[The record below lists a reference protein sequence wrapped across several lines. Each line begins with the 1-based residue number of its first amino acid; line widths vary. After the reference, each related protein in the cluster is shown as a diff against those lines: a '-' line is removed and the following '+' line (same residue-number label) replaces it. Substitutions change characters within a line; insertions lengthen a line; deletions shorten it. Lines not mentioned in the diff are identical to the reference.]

1 MRIFAYSLVILISI
15 GLGQTNIKA
24 LKVIQHNTD
33 WKVYRAGIEIPK
45 SHFFRIVEDQENMAL
60 ALEYEKQFMTRKF
73 KLSCFMCGNS
83 SLGLLSLVT
92 DNQNMINVTLY
103 GYIVT
108 NILKRFIKEKS
119 VDVSFE
125 QAADLAKG
133 YNDSLLG
140 QAKIA
145 I

>member
-1 MRIFAYSLVILISI
+1 
-15 GLGQTNIKA
+15 
-24 LKVIQHNTD
+24 
-33 WKVYRAGIEIPK
+33 
-45 SHFFRIVEDQENMAL
+45 
-60 ALEYEKQFMTRKF
+60 
-73 KLSCFMCGNS
+73 MCGNS

>member
-1 MRIFAYSLVILISI
+1 MKAFASSIVILISI
-15 GLGQTNIKA
+15 GLGQTNVKA

>member
-1 MRIFAYSLVILISI
+1 MKSFASSIVILISI
-15 GLGQTNIKA
+15 GLGQTNVKA

-119 VDVSFE
+119 VDVSFD

>member
-1 MRIFAYSLVILISI
+1 MRAFASSLVILISI

-45 SHFFRIVEDQENMAL
+45 SHFFRIVEDQENRAL
-60 ALEYEKQFMTRKF
+60 ALENEKQFMTRKF

>member
-1 MRIFAYSLVILISI
+1 MKAFASSIVILISI
-15 GLGQTNIKA
+15 VLGQTNVKA

>member
-1 MRIFAYSLVILISI
+1 MKAFASSIVILISI
-15 GLGQTNIKA
+15 GLGQTNVKA

-33 WKVYRAGIEIPK
+33 WKVYRAGIEVPK